1 MQKHQIIRSREDI
14 RRKRQKL
21 GLSASEMSRLLGYS
35 RGYLAAVE
43 NGSLPLTERLISA
56 INNMGQHHHVTL
68 QKVRLPY
75 SAETND
81 KLLYCNRPARLCA
94 CGCGM
99 AFIPS
104 SSRHVFLNRNHA
116 RRYRRKKSKTN

>member
-14 RRKRQKL
+14 RRKRQNL

-56 INNMGQHHHVTL
+56 INDMGEHENLSL

-75 SAETND
+75 SPETSD
-81 KLLYCNRPARLCA
+81 RVLYCNRPARLCA

-104 SSRHVFLNRNHA
+104 SSRHFFLNRNHA
-116 RRYRRKKSKTN
+116 RRYRRKMSKSN